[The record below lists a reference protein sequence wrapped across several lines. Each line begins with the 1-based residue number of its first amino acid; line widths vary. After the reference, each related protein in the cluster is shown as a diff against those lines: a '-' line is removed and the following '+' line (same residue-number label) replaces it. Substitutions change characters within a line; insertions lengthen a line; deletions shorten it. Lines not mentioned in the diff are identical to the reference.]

1 MKLLSGMARII
12 VAAATLSI
20 GQHAYAAEQPLGRL
34 FYTPQERSNMDH
46 RPVAREDTA
55 TATQMVINGRIR
67 RSDGKTT
74 AWINGEITP
83 EATTDTH
90 RVPSAPHR
98 THALKVGESIDL
110 GSGTVSSPLE
120 GGSLVIRRTP
130 SR

>member
-1 MKLLSGMARII
+1 MKLLTGTVQIV
-12 VAAATLSI
+12 VAAAALSI
-20 GQHAYAAEQPLGRL
+20 GQYVHAADETLGRL
-34 FYTPQERSNMDH
+34 FYTPQERAEIDR
-46 RPVAREDTA
+46 RPVAREEAAA
-55 TATQMVINGRIR
+55 TTQMVVNGRIR

-83 EATTDTH
+83 EATTATH
-90 RVPSAPHR
+90 SAPSAPHGTR
-98 THALKVGESIDL
+98 ALKVGESLDL